1 MEKRQDKKLSSI
13 NTKLKKIKD
22 SLEMAIGA
30 FDKQIIYHHKRLVNL
45 EKKTGL
51 EGHPCASK
59 AY

>member
-22 SLEMAIGA
+22 SLEMAIGV

-51 EGHPCASK
+51 EEQPFSPT